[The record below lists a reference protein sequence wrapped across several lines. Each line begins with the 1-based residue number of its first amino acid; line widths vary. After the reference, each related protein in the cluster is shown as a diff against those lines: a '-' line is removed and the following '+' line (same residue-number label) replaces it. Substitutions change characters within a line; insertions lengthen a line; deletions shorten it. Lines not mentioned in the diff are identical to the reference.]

1 MEALYI
7 IRTLC
12 YALENQMHFVTND
25 LTDEDLRWR
34 PEIGTPAI
42 GWLVGH
48 VLVGHDMIANHRFCG
63 NSLILPE
70 VYSENFGMGTKGDFL
85 KPFSL
90 DMLLTDFKKVNGKIT
105 KALNSK
111 TDDWLNESFDDSGF
125 PPNWQNKSIGKAF
138 ILHFNHEFTH
148 AGQILEVRRM
158 RGRGAWG
165 F

>member
-1 MEALYI
+1 M
-7 IRTLC
+7 R
-12 YALENQMHFVTND
+12 FVTND
-25 LTDEDLRWR
+25 LTEEDLRWR

-48 VLVGHDMIANHRFCG
+48 VLVNHDLIANHRFCG
-63 NSLILPE
+63 NSLVLSE
-70 VYSENFGMGTKGDFL
+70 EYSENFGMGTNGDFL
-85 KPFSL
+85 ELFSL
-90 DMLLTDFKKVNGKIT
+90 DMLLADFKQVNGEIT
-105 KALNSK
+105 KVLNSK
-111 TDDWLNESFDDSGF
+111 TDEWLNGSFDDSGF